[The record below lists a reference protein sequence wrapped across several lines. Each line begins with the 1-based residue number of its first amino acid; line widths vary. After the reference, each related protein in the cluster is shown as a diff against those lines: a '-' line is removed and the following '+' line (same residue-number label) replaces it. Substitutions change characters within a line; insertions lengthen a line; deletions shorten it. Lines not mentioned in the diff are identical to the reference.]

1 MSDFSYQQDGT
12 GVEWKYQPSEDRMYV
27 RKYATNYNEL
37 AEKAKQVRNDGGTKE
52 KGGFR
57 MVATIPTE
65 VFVAAN
71 DGRSH
76 NGRYRGFLSGDA
88 DTQQKMLSKFFLEDD
103 VKPFL
108 LNDNFKV

>member
-1 MSDFSYQQDGT
+1 MSDYHYQQDGT
-12 GVEWKYQPSEDRMYV
+12 GVEFKYQPSEDRMYV
-27 RKYATNYNEL
+27 RRYAANYNEL
-37 AEKAKQVRNDGGTKE
+37 AEKALRVRNEGGTKE

-65 VFVAAN
+65 VFVSAN

-76 NGRYRGFLSGDA
+76 NGRYKGFLSGDA
-88 DTQQKMLSKFFLEDD
+88 DSQQKMLSKFFLEDD

-108 LNDNFKV
+108 LNDNFRI